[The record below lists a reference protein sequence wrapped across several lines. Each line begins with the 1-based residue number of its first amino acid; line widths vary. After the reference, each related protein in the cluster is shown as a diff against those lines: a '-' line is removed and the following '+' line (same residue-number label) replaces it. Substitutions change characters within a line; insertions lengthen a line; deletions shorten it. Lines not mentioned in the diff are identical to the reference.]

1 MFKRMVSWL
10 LILSMV
16 LSMNVTVFAADT
28 VKINE
33 DIITVE
39 LSEFNK
45 TGTVITLINDFN
57 TNYYLLTEE
66 VGKNNT
72 VGMMVKKEI
81 TKEQFETYYNGKSYN
96 KLSINVIANNNNT
109 PLYTNVVFDSNDHLI
124 NSSVSGNV
132 IDGNFT
138 PISADTTKDT
148 YNWIYS
154 NILNADLCR

>member
-72 VGMMVKKEI
+72 VGMMVKKLDAVAVQFFRNRGDI
-81 TKEQFETYYNGKSYN
+81 IVQKGKEGKPVPTEMGAEKHCGGYVCFRIGIGFATD
-96 KLSINVIANNNNT
+96 LIQIVGIGPLQVGQVI
-109 PLYTNVVFDSNDHLI
+109 PP
-124 NSSVSGNV
+124 SGDAV
-132 IDGNFT
+132 GFGFHRR
-138 PISADTTKDT
+138 PP
-148 YNWIYS
+148 
-154 NILNADLCR
+154 